1 MWFLTASCLH
11 SVKPSRWRSCTR
23 TRKRRL
29 LPRTL
34 KNLMHVFGC
43 VSVSLL
49 YCWPSVLCSSIN
61 SREHHY
67 LLGLG
72 MTRIQLFFLQ
82 SKCFKKCSV
91 FVVYRG
97 MSLHLWCMHLSFFF
111 FCGCTHLPLC
121 VVLWLHWDSL
131 ALSQLTLSI
140 ARKAGSNGL
149 ISPFGTG
156 QGWIKT
162 RERGGMSGD
171 AAGMITARD
180 RVRQD
185 RRFACAAVTRTQT
198 SSSPQR
204 L

>member
-11 SVKPSRWRSCTR
+11 SAKPSRWQSCTR
-23 TRKRRL
+23 TRKCSL

-82 SKCFKKCSV
+82 SKCFKNALSLWFTEGCLCTCDV
-91 FVVYRG
+91 CICLFVVRLFTSRG
-97 MSLHLWCMHLSFFF
+97 

-131 ALSQLTLSI
+131 ALSQLKLSI

-156 QGWIKT
+156 QGWINT
-162 RERGGMSGD
+162 REREGECLG
-171 AAGMITARD
+171 TL
-180 RVRQD
+180 QEW
-185 RRFACAAVTRTQT
+185 
-198 SSSPQR
+198 
-204 L
+204 

>member
-1 MWFLTASCLH
+1 MRLSELPSCAFKSGVSIGSQGRAIISHIMWFLTASCLH
-11 SVKPSRWRSCTR
+11 SAKPSRWQSCTR
-23 TRKRRL
+23 TRKCSL

-82 SKCFKKCSV
+82 SKCFKKSSV

-97 MSLHLWCMHLSFFF
+97 MSLHLWCMHLSFCCALVHKPWF
-111 FCGCTHLPLC
+111 
-121 VVLWLHWDSL
+121 LWLYTSASVCGFVAPL
-131 ALSQLTLSI
+131 RQF
-140 ARKAGSNGL
+140 GS
-149 ISPFGTG
+149 
-156 QGWIKT
+156 
-162 RERGGMSGD
+162 
-171 AAGMITARD
+171 
-180 RVRQD
+180 
-185 RRFACAAVTRTQT
+185 
-198 SSSPQR
+198 
-204 L
+204 

>member
-1 MWFLTASCLH
+1 MSELPSCAFKSGVSIGSQGRAVISRIMGFLTASCLH

-72 MTRIQLFFLQ
+72 MTRIQLFFFYNL
-82 SKCFKKCSV
+82 SV
-91 FVVYRG
+91 LKNAL
-97 MSLHLWCMHLSFFF
+97 SLWFTEGCLCTCDACICLFFF
-111 FCGCTHLPLC
+111 
-121 VVLWLHWDSL
+121 LWLYTSASVCGFVAPL
-131 ALSQLTLSI
+131 RQF
-140 ARKAGSNGL
+140 GS
-149 ISPFGTG
+149 
-156 QGWIKT
+156 
-162 RERGGMSGD
+162 
-171 AAGMITARD
+171 
-180 RVRQD
+180 
-185 RRFACAAVTRTQT
+185 
-198 SSSPQR
+198 
-204 L
+204 

>member
-1 MWFLTASCLH
+1 MKTNHFRGVRLSELPSCAFKSGVSIGSQGRAVISRIMGFLTASCLH

-97 MSLHLWCMHLSFFF
+97 MSLHL
-111 FCGCTHLPLC
+111 
-121 VVLWLHWDSL
+121 
-131 ALSQLTLSI
+131 
-140 ARKAGSNGL
+140 
-149 ISPFGTG
+149 
-156 QGWIKT
+156 
-162 RERGGMSGD
+162 
-171 AAGMITARD
+171 
-180 RVRQD
+180 
-185 RRFACAAVTRTQT
+185 
-198 SSSPQR
+198 
-204 L
+204 